1 MTAYKDYKNTMS
13 GDGKAAMEF
22 FQGRG
27 WTAEQAAGIVSNL
40 KSESNLNPSAVG
52 DGGKA
57 YGIAQ
62 WHPDRQAKFQE
73 TYGKPITE
81 SSLQEQLEFVDWEL
95 KHTEAR
101 AGNKLKNAK
110 TASEAGSIVSQ
121 DYERPA
127 DKLGEAAKRGD
138 MATQLAQATPITQPD
153 ALSSR
158 MTAAVSENKN
168 LTGNQQQMGSPVVV
182 NTTNNVMGGKGGG
195 QTVAMGPT
203 PIRNDEPMLLRAQYG
218 AVKPV

>member
-1 MTAYKDYKNTMS
+1 MMS
-13 GDGKAAMEF
+13 GDGRSAMEF

-40 KSESNLNPSAVG
+40 KRESNLDPSAVG

-62 WHPDRQAKFQE
+62 WHPDRQAQFQKV
-73 TYGKPITE
+73 YGKPITE
-81 SSLQEQLEFVDWEL
+81 SSLGEQLEFVDWEL
-95 KHTEAR
+95 KNTEKR

-110 TASEAGSIVSQ
+110 TAAEAGSIVSQ

-127 DKLGEAAKRGD
+127 DKLGEASKRAEL
-138 MATQLAQATPITQPD
+138 ATQLSMAKPVTQAD

-158 MTAAVSENKN
+158 MNTAVTENKT
-168 LTGNQQQMGSPVVV
+168 LTGQASNIPPIMV

-203 PIRNDEPMLLRAQYG
+203 PVRNDESMLMRAQYG
-218 AVKPV
+218 IMKPV